1 VLLAAAAS
9 VQLTL
14 LAVIVLRPAVQDL
27 DALTSYGALH
37 FHPERDSLL
46 YLGSILAGLVLLCAA
61 VVARRG
67 TTASLRGP
75 AIQCAVAV
83 AGTALAV
90 NQFFQAR
97 AHLVREDPVP
107 GFDPVVFAALL
118 AVTIAAA
125 FLGGRPS
132 PQPVVAPEEPRGR
145 LKFSPLDLIV
155 PLLVIS
161 VIYVPSGRLLAG
173 RFFFEELIGHW
184 DYYVMAPALAFK
196 HGLALGTDVSTMY
209 GVGWPMVLS
218 AVFSWVTP
226 SFGRLIQIGS
236 VYVCVYLSAVY
247 LLLRLLVRRPALAA
261 LGTLLAASH
270 MFLGLGSEVIWRFPS
285 MTVLRS
291 AFDVWVFI
299 ALSLHWKTGRRRWA
313 AAAGV
318 LTGLAVAFGTDTGLC
333 LGAACGF
340 YWLGLMRMDD
350 GKRGRLFDL
359 ASFGAASLATL
370 VVALVVASRGSILSG
385 EFWSGWLES
394 ILEFGQGFI
403 STPLSTGPDVATVL
417 IFVVAFFTYMAF
429 FSNAVAGLITK
440 RSTQQVLFN
449 GLLAL
454 YGLLTMLQFLGKS
467 DLFHYR
473 LTIPLVVIGC
483 NVAGRALDRRQSA
496 DSTGRPRGLALP
508 AAVVLTICLAV
519 LLAPKAMLVEP
530 IGLYPSPAWN
540 LLSAKAPDGVCLSTE
555 PRDICG
561 LSPEL
566 KEPAAEFR
574 EVSREVAGLAESGK
588 TVAVIGETGSLPYLK
603 SGSAPWGR
611 YPRLFVDTITK
622 EKLEGLVDALR
633 RDPPDYVFLRLPTE
647 SALMAAVPG
656 DTGGLSDE
664 DYRQFYRAVVFGVG
678 PGPNSPYPDTWE
690 ALESA
695 VEKSYE
701 LDGANAAY
709 EVWKLK
715 PAGSE
720 QQF

>member
-1 VLLAAAAS
+1 M
-9 VQLTL
+9 
-14 LAVIVLRPAVQDL
+14 IVVKPAVQDL
-27 DALTSYGALH
+27 DALTSYGVLH
-37 FHPERDSLL
+37 FHPEWDSIL

-61 VVARRG
+61 VVARRA
-67 TTASLRGP
+67 TTASRRGP

-83 AGTALAV
+83 AATALAV

-97 AHLVREDPVP
+97 AHLLREDPVP
-107 GFDPVVFAALL
+107 GSHQLVFVALL
-118 AVTIAAA
+118 GVTIAASI
-125 FLGGRPS
+125 LGGRRD
-132 PQPVVAPEEPRGR
+132 PQSAVATEESRGR

-155 PLLVIS
+155 PLLVF
-161 VIYVPSGRLLAG
+161 VALYVPSGRLLAG

-196 HGLALGTDVSTMY
+196 HGMALGTDVSTMY

-218 AVFSWVTP
+218 AAFSWMSP
-226 SFGRLIQIGS
+226 SFARLIQIGS
-236 VYVCVYLSAVY
+236 VYVCIYLSAVY
-247 LLLRLLVRRPALAA
+247 LLLRLLVRRPAPAA

-299 ALSLHWKTGRRRWA
+299 ALTVHWRTGRRSWVV
-313 AAAGV
+313 AAGV

-340 YWLGLMRMDD
+340 YWLGLSRMDP
-350 GKRGRLFDL
+350 GKRARLTDL
-359 ASFGAASLATL
+359 GTFGAASLGAL
-370 VVALVVASRGSILSG
+370 LVALLVASRGSILSG
-385 EFWSGWLES
+385 GFWSGWLES

-417 IFVVAFFTYMAF
+417 IFVVVFFAYMAF
-429 FSNAVAGLITK
+429 FGNAVSGLITN
-440 RSTQQVLFN
+440 RLNQTALFN
-449 GLLAL
+449 GCLAV

-473 LTIPLVVIGC
+473 LTIPLVIIAC
-483 NVAGRALDRRQSA
+483 NVAGRALDRRRVES
-496 DSTGRPRGLALP
+496 GPRALAVP
-508 AAVVLTICLAV
+508 GAVVLSIGLVV
-519 LLAPKAMLVEP
+519 LLAPTAMLVEP
-530 IGLYPSPAWN
+530 IGLYPSPAWSLFSGN
-540 LLSAKAPDGVCLSTE
+540 SPEGVCLSAE

-566 KEPAAEFR
+566 KEPAAEYQEISR
-574 EVSREVAGLAESGK
+574 EVSELAGSGK
-588 TVAVIGETGSLPYLK
+588 TVAVIGETGSLPYMK

-622 EKLEGLVDALR
+622 EKLEGLVDALK

-647 SALMAAVPG
+647 SALMTAVPG
-656 DTGGLSDE
+656 DTRGLSDE

-690 ALESA
+690 ALQSA
-695 VEKSYE
+695 VEESYE
-701 LDGANAAY
+701 LDGTNAAY

-720 QQF
+720 QQS

>member
-1 VLLAAAAS
+1 VS

-14 LAVIVLRPAVQDL
+14 LAVIVVRPAAQDL
-27 DALTSYGALH
+27 DALTSYGVLH
-37 FHPERDSLL
+37 FHPEQDSIL
-46 YLGSILAGLVLLCAA
+46 YLGSIVAGLILLCAS
-61 VVARRG
+61 VVARRRNP
-67 TTASLRGP
+67 ASLRGP

-83 AGTALAV
+83 SATALAV
-90 NQFFQAR
+90 NQYFQAR

-107 GFDPVVFAALL
+107 GIHPALFALLL

-125 FLGGRPS
+125 FLGGRRGPGTA
-132 PQPVVAPEEPRGR
+132 VATEEPRDR
-145 LKFSPLDLIV
+145 LRFSALDVIV
-155 PLLVIS
+155 PLLIFVFLYI
-161 VIYVPSGRLLAG
+161 PSGHLLAG

-209 GVGWPMVLS
+209 GVGWPLVLS
-218 AVFSWVTP
+218 AAFSWAPP

-236 VYVCVYLSAVY
+236 VYVCIYLSAVY

-270 MFLGLGSEVIWRFPS
+270 MFGGLGSEVIWRFPS

-291 AFDVWVFI
+291 AFDVWVFV
-299 ALSLHWKTGRRRWA
+299 ALTVHWKSGRRSWA
-313 AAAGV
+313 VAAGM

-340 YWLGLMRMDD
+340 YWLGLVRMDP
-350 GKRGRLFDL
+350 GKRRRLMDL
-359 ASFGAASLATL
+359 GAFGATSLGTL
-370 VVALVVASRGSILSG
+370 LVALLAASRGTILSG

-403 STPLSTGPDVATVL
+403 STPLSTGPSVATLLV
-417 IFVVAFFTYMAF
+417 FVVVFFAYMSF
-429 FSNAVAGLITK
+429 FGNAAAGLITN
-440 RSTQQVLFN
+440 RLTQTALFN
-449 GLLAL
+449 GFLAF

-483 NVAGRALDRRQSA
+483 NVAGQALDRRRPTSDTA
-496 DSTGRPRGLALP
+496 GRARNHAIP
-508 AAVVLTICLAV
+508 AAVLLSIGLIV
-519 LLAPKAMLVEP
+519 LLAPKSMLLEP
-530 IGLYPSPAWN
+530 IGLYPSPAWS
-540 LLSAKAPDGVCLSTE
+540 LFSASAPEGVCLSAE

-561 LSPEL
+561 LPPEL

-574 EVSREVAGLAESGK
+574 DVSREVAELAESGK
-588 TVAVIGETGSLPYLK
+588 AVAVIGETGSLPYLT
-603 SGSAPWGR
+603 SDAAPWGR

-622 EKLEGLVDALR
+622 EKLQGLVDSLR
-633 RDPPDYVFLRLPTE
+633 QDPPDYVLMRLPAE
-647 SALMAAVPG
+647 SELLATVPG
-656 DTGGLSDE
+656 DTRDLSEE

-690 ALESA
+690 ALQSA
-695 VEKSYE
+695 VEDSYE
-701 LDGANAAY
+701 LEGTNAAY
-709 EVWKLK
+709 EVWKLN
-715 PAGSE
+715 PAGS
-720 QQF
+720 QQQS